1 MVEKNPISTLWP
13 SLYDPLRQFGTRLA
27 EFLSPAA
34 DASSDDDAYRITL
47 ELPGVTEDDIHLG
60 VKDGVLT
67 VKGEKSS
74 ERSEQGDTWYFT
86 ERQYGSFSRAFRLP
100 VDADDGAIKADL
112 RDGVL
117 TVTLPRR
124 SEQAG
129 TETRIP
135 ISRG

>member
-100 VDADDGAIKADL
+100 VDADEGAIKADL

>member
-47 ELPGVTEDDIHLG
+47 ELPGVAEDDIHLG

-74 ERSEQGDTWYFT
+74 ERSEEGDTWYFT

-100 VDADDGAIKADL
+100 VDADESAIKADL

-117 TVTLPRR
+117 TVTLPRK
-124 SEQAG
+124 SEQGG

>member
-47 ELPGVTEDDIHLG
+47 ELPGVAEDDIHLG

-74 ERSEQGDTWYFT
+74 ERSEEGDTWYFT

-100 VDADDGAIKADL
+100 VDADEGAIKADL

-124 SEQAG
+124 SDQAG